1 MPNGISNRQKAE
13 ELRHQKRPRAARAA
27 PLAGKVPP
35 RPIPVPTKPR
45 RASSLP
51 AHSYPTKRSSLGKR
65 QEAGAKP

>member
-13 ELRHQKRPRAARAA
+13 ELRHQKRLRAARAA

-35 RPIPVPTKPR
+35 RPTR
-45 RASSLP
+45 RASSSLP
-51 AHSYPTKRSSLGKR
+51 AHSYPTKRSSHGKR